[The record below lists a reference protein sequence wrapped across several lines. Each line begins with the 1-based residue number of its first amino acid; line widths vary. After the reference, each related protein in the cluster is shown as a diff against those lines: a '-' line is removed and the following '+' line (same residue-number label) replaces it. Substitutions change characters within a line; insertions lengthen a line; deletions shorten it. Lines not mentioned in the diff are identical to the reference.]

1 MTRPLAGAAPAPYP
15 ARFRPPPAASPTST
29 LDAWRRAVVERIRS
43 VPPFADAPDEALA
56 ALLYALEGLAPQ
68 PAGPA
73 LPEAARL
80 RSRYGLSRREAEV
93 ALLIAEG
100 LANDEIAAR
109 LFISPHTARRHTE
122 QVLDKLG
129 LRSRKALALKL
140 LQDDFEHR

>member
-1 MTRPLAGAAPAPYP
+1 M
-15 ARFRPPPAASPTST
+15 PAASPAARPNAP
-29 LDAWRRAVVERIRS
+29 LDVWRRALVECIRS
-43 VPPFADAPDEALA
+43 LPSFAEMPADALSALVH
-56 ALLYALEGLAPQ
+56 ALEGLAPR
-68 PAGPA
+68 PAGLS
-73 LPEAARL
+73 LPDAARL

-122 QVLDKLG
+122 QVLAKLG

-140 LQDDFEHR
+140 LQDEHTGG